1 MLGRWIYEGELDDPY
16 SEFFVSH
23 DKNADGD
30 LWRNAYKLRHE
41 MIPLFMHRIVAKK
54 AFLIGKSLNFIRYV
68 CDNEEY
74 VLSRRS
80 ELTKLE
86 GR

>member
-1 MLGRWIYEGELDDPY
+1 
-16 SEFFVSH
+16 
-23 DKNADGD
+23 
-30 LWRNAYKLRHE
+30 
-41 MIPLFMHRIVAKK
+41 
-54 AFLIGKSLNFIRYV
+54 V

-86 GR
+86 GRWTFLCIDKILLAY